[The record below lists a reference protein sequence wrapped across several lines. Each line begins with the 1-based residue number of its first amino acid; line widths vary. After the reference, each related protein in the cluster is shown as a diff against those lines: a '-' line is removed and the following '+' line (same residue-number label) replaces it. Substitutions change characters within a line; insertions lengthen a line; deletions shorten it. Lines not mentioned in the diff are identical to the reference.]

1 MADVD
6 ATSPAPEPTPSA
18 SQRRKSGRAVKAP
31 EKFAPE
37 PTSSQ
42 APRGGAK
49 RKRSANENDEPNGD
63 ESQEDVEEEES
74 DEEEQESE
82 SEVEDAPKKKKA
94 KTKGATKS
102 ASKKAP
108 AAKKAKT
115 NGVASQAPKEPRE
128 PKQPQMR
135 IPSRPKKAQTGKV
148 VFKDNSAS
156 GIYAEIFTSG
166 KTTDE
171 VATHWLSQYDAA
183 SPEALTDLVNCI
195 LKSAGC
201 DIKVTEDDI
210 NDPDNI
216 ATRLED
222 IQESHKDHTS
232 AEYPLVAKAKSAHAK
247 EFKGTLMEFFKS
259 LIRVMRETGVLYN
272 DIALIENIIA
282 WVTTMSSSSLRPFR
296 HTATVIAL
304 ACTTGL
310 CEAVKEL
317 SDNTAA
323 TTKLLEKE
331 QKAKKPAEARIAAFE
346 KKIAEGKEHRQ
357 MSEDT
362 IQEFWDTV
370 FVHRY
375 RDLDPRIRKDCMEAL
390 GKWIMILP
398 TKFYDGTSLRY
409 LGWELS
415 DLVGDVRHE
424 VLNQLKNIVKKMDIG
439 GISTFIERF
448 RPRII
453 EMATLDAESAV
464 RAAAV
469 ELLDS
474 IREKGMLEP
483 DDIDVI
489 GKLIYDSD
497 VKVRK
502 AVVGFFAATIEDL
515 YESKIEELGGE
526 EALEDVF
533 TLDDEN
539 KANPNAGW
547 IKLKALGES
556 LLNYDNE
563 TGADNDDEAA
573 ENAKKQIV
581 DGQINA
587 AGFESR
593 YSLAAEALYDKMEEL
608 QDWEMLAGY
617 LLFDHSNRQ
626 QGSVP
631 VIVQDAFKLEDEEE
645 VVVLEMLQ
653 AVVKITIKR
662 LGEDKQGKKKG
673 RVASKDD
680 EDKVARTLAS
690 VLPKLLKRFGSNP
703 KTSTAVL
710 RLVHILNLGVFQE
723 LRQDNTEYAALLH
736 EIQSQFKSHADS
748 RVLKEASV
756 AMLHAQGF
764 EDLEETTGDHISSSW
779 DEVIDDLRKKFPTS
793 ANESVRGD
801 LKISQLV
808 PLTTTMTRLRHLC
821 SVSNP
826 VEHLEAVP
834 SKPKKGVRSTTMSGI
849 DMILE
854 LSARGYLQTPDNEI
868 DDYEDRLVI
877 AAQKA
882 ALLYFMWKADVIK
895 DTLSKND
902 YLSDS
907 WVEEIK
913 ARMGTFTNS
922 LTLTISSRAGH
933 DPCRLEATGCLLDLH
948 VVFHTVLA
956 PKKGKFDDLS
966 GWEEALEL
974 VQTIDEAVVKEI
986 TTIFATAEQNYAKK
1000 AGKTLGPPADDD
1012 EPEELDSDSEDED
1025 EDAQHQQA
1033 EALKAEHQLC
1043 ELTSHIVLAL
1053 CAGVIK
1059 EDAEKPRL
1067 RSRLLRNRKKT
1078 GANMDRILAALDMKS
1093 AAKAKEAK
1101 AKADKQRKA
1110 YQPKEKES
1118 AMSKERV
1125 EESDDEE
1132 EEQQVDVEEEREK
1145 ELLEDEELPASPKPL
1160 EEDEV
1165 EDEDVEMLGD

>member
-1 MADVD
+1 MADAD
-6 ATSPAPEPTPSA
+6 ATSSQAEPTA
-18 SQRRKSGRAVKAP
+18 SQRRKSGRAVRAP

-37 PTSSQ
+37 PKSSQ
-42 APRGGAK
+42 APRGGGK
-49 RKRSANENDEPNGD
+49 RKRAENDNEKLNG
-63 ESQEDVEEEES
+63 EEQEEEAEEDEE
-74 DEEEQESE
+74 DEEEPETE

-94 KTKGATKS
+94 KMKGPTKKTP
-102 ASKKAP
+102 ASR
-108 AAKKAKT
+108 KAKT
-115 NGVASQAPKEPRE
+115 NGVASQAPREPRE
-128 PKQPQMR
+128 PKQQQMR
-135 IPSRPKKAQTGKV
+135 IPSRPKKAQHGKV
-148 VFKDNSAS
+148 VFKDNGAE

-171 VATHWLSQYDAA
+171 AATYWLSKYEEA
-183 SPEALTDLVNCI
+183 SPEATTDLINCV
-195 LKSAGC
+195 LKCAGC

-216 ATRLED
+216 AGRLED
-222 IQESHKDHTS
+222 IQEAHKDHTT
-232 AEYPLVAKAKSAHAK
+232 ADYPLVAKAKAANAVA
-247 EFKGTLMEFFKS
+247 FKHTLTGFFES
-259 LIRVMRETGVLYN
+259 LIKVMRETGLLYN
-272 DIALIENIIA
+272 DVALIENIIA

-310 CEAVKEL
+310 CVAVK
-317 SDNTAA
+317 DHMDATAA

-331 QKAKKPAEARIAAFE
+331 NNAKKPNKARITAFE
-346 KKIAEGKEHRQ
+346 KKIDEGKQHRQ

-375 RDLDPRIRKDCMEAL
+375 RDLDPRIRNDCMEAL
-390 GKWIMILP
+390 GGWIIILP
-398 TKFYDGTSLRY
+398 SKFYDGTSLRY

-415 DLVGDVRHE
+415 DLVGHVRNE
-424 VLNQLKNIVKKMDIG
+424 VLDQLKRIVKRMDIG

-453 EMATLDAESAV
+453 EMATLDAESVV

-469 ELLDS
+469 DLLDS

-489 GKLIYDSD
+489 GKLIFDSD
-497 VKVRK
+497 ARVRK
-502 AVVGFFAATIEDL
+502 AVVNFFAATIEDL

-533 TLDDEN
+533 SLDDEN
-539 KANPNAGW
+539 KSNPNAGW

-563 TGADNDDEAA
+563 TADDDDEAQ
-573 ENAKKQIV
+573 ENIKKHIQ
-581 DGQINA
+581 DGQIIA

-608 QDWEMLAGY
+608 RDWEMLAGY
-617 LLFDHSNRQ
+617 LLFDHSNRHKH
-626 QGSVP
+626 GSVP
-631 VIVQDAFKLEDEEE
+631 VSVQDAFKLEDKEE
-645 VVVLEMLQ
+645 VVLLEILH
-653 AVVKITIKR
+653 AVVKITMER
-662 LGEDKQGKKKG
+662 LGEDKQGKKKA
-673 RVASKDD
+673 RAASKDD

-690 VLPKLLKRFGSNP
+690 LLPKLLKRFGSNP

-710 RLVHILNLGVFQE
+710 RLVQILNLGVFQE

-736 EIQSQFKSHADS
+736 EIQSQFKSHADT

-779 DEVIDDLRKKFPTS
+779 DETIEDLRKRFPQSEAET
-793 ANESVRGD
+793 VRGD
-801 LKISQLV
+801 TKIDRLV

-821 SVSNP
+821 SISNP
-826 VEHLEAVP
+826 VEHLEKVPAKPRAAVRAT
-834 SKPKKGVRSTTMSGI
+834 GMSAI
-849 DMILE
+849 DMIIE
-854 LSARGYLQTPDNEI
+854 LAGRGYLQTPDNEL

-877 AAQKA
+877 AADKA
-882 ALLYFMWKADVIK
+882 ALLYFMWKCEFIK
-895 DTLSKND
+895 ETLAKNEF
-902 YLSDS
+902 LTDS
-907 WVEEIK
+907 WVEEVK
-913 ARMGTFTNS
+913 TRMQAFINA

-933 DPCRLEATGCLLDLH
+933 DPCRLEATGCLLDLY

-956 PKKGKFDDLS
+956 SKKGTHEELD
-966 GWEEALEL
+966 GWEEAMEL
-974 VQTIDEAVVKEI
+974 VKMMDDEVVKEI
-986 TTIFATAEQNYAKK
+986 TTIYATAEQNYAKK

-1012 EPEELDSDSEDED
+1012 EPEELDSDEEDED
-1025 EDAQHQQA
+1025 VELAQRQA

-1043 ELTSHIVLAL
+1043 ELGSHVVLAL
-1053 CAGVIK
+1053 CAGVIV

-1067 RSRLLRNRKKT
+1067 RGRLLRNRKKL
-1078 GANMDRILAALDMKS
+1078 GANMDRILAALDMRS
-1093 AAKAKEAK
+1093 NAKAEK
-1101 AKADKQRKA
+1101 AKREKQKQR
-1110 YQPKEKES
+1110 YQQPMEKED
-1118 AMSKERV
+1118 AISKERV
-1125 EESDDEE
+1125 EDSDEE
-1132 EEQQVDVEEEREK
+1132 EEHEEVDAEAARDK
-1145 ELLEDEELPASPKPL
+1145 ELLEDEEGPQSVH
-1160 EEDEV
+1160 EEEQQDV
-1165 EDEDVEMLGD
+1165 EEEDVEMLGD

>member
-6 ATSPAPEPTPSA
+6 ATSPLTEPTPSA
-18 SQRRKSGRAVKAP
+18 SQRRKSGRAVRAP

-42 APRGGAK
+42 AIRGAAK
-49 RKRSANENDEPNGD
+49 RKRSVNENDEPNGEEPQD
-63 ESQEDVEEEES
+63 EIEEEES
-74 DEEEQESE
+74 DEEEQETE
-82 SEVEDAPKKKKA
+82 SEEEDAPKKKKA
-94 KTKGATKS
+94 KTRGAAKS

-108 AAKKAKT
+108 AAKKTKT
-115 NGVASQAPKEPRE
+115 NGVAQAPKEPKA
-128 PKQPQMR
+128 PKQQQMR

-171 VATHWLSQYDAA
+171 AATHWLSQYDAA

-247 EFKGTLMEFFKS
+247 EFKTTLMEFFKS
-259 LIRVMRETGVLYN
+259 LVRVMRETGVLYN

-310 CEAVKEL
+310 CEAVKEM

-323 TTKLLEKE
+323 TTKLLERE

-398 TKFYDGTSLRY
+398 SKFYDGTSLRY

-573 ENAKKQIV
+573 ENAKKQIQG
-581 DGQINA
+581 GQINA

-608 QDWEMLAGY
+608 RDWEMLAGY

-631 VIVQDAFKLEDEEE
+631 VNVQDAFKLEDKEE
-645 VVVLEMLQ
+645 VVLLEMLH
-653 AVVKITIKR
+653 AIVKITIER

-673 RVASKDD
+673 RSASKDD

-690 VLPKLLKRFGSNP
+690 LLPKLLKRFGSNP

-821 SVSNP
+821 SISNP

-854 LSARGYLQTPDNEI
+854 LSARGFLQAPDNEI
-868 DDYEDRLVI
+868 DDFEDQLVI

-882 ALLYFMWKADVIK
+882 ALLFFMWKAEVIK

-907 WVEEIK
+907 WVEETK
-913 ARMGTFTNS
+913 ARMDTFTNL

-956 PKKGKFDDLS
+956 PKKGKSDDLS

-974 VQTIDEAVVKEI
+974 VQTIDEDVVKEI
-986 TTIFATAEQNYAKK
+986 TAIFATAEQNYAKK

-1025 EDAQHQQA
+1025 EDAQHNQA

-1043 ELTSHIVLAL
+1043 ELTSHIVLGL

-1078 GANMDRILAALDMKS
+1078 GANMDRILAALDLKS

-1110 YQPKEKES
+1110 YQPKEKENG
-1118 AMSKERV
+1118 MSKERV
-1125 EESDDEE
+1125 EESDGEE
-1132 EEQQVDVEEEREK
+1132 EEQEVDVEEEREK